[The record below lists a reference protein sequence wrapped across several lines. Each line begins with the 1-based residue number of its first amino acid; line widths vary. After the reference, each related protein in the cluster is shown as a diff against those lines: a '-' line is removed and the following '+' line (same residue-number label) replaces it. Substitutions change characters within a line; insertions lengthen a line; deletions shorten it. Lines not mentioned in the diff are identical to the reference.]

1 MYNEVKAYPAPWNL
15 RGKGYIFI
23 YKFKKDFIE
32 QSGNVPPFLD
42 GAFAGGFGS
51 VMLVNYKESNA
62 GPYGE
67 LLFIPG
73 KFRFGGKRLDTISKI
88 YVSTMESVANGRA
101 NWGIPKE
108 KADFSFKETDEDTEK
123 ATVTVDGRIA
133 AEFTL
138 RSGKF
143 SFPVSTKLLPFPLVQ
158 QYEGKH
164 YFTDFFGKGKGHL
177 SKIIDMKIDTALFPN
192 VSVCHPIAV
201 IRVDPFNIT
210 FPEANIEN
218 VVSNLEKAR

>member
-1 MYNEVKAYPAPWNL
+1 MDNEVKAYPAPWNL
-15 RGKGYIFI
+15 RGKGYIFL
-23 YKFKKDFIE
+23 YKLKKDFVA
-32 QSGNVPPFLD
+32 QSGNVPSFLD

-51 VMLVNYKESNA
+51 VMLVDYEESNA

-73 KFRFGGKRLDTISKI
+73 KFRFDGKKLDTISKI
-88 YVSTMESVANGRA
+88 YVSTMESVVNGRE

-108 KADFSFKETDEDTEK
+108 KADFSFEKTDGAEK
-123 ATVTVDGRIA
+123 VTVTVDGKLA
-133 AEFTL
+133 AEFNL
-138 RSGKF
+138 QSGKL

-164 YFTDFFGKGKGHL
+164 YFTNFFGKGKGYF
-177 SKIIDMKIDTALFPN
+177 SKVIDMKIDPALFPD
-192 VSVCHPIAV
+192 VSVCRPIAV

-210 FPEANIEN
+210 FPEAKIE
-218 VVSNLEKAR
+218 

>member
-1 MYNEVKAYPAPWNL
+1 MENGVKAYPAPWDL
-15 RGKGYIFI
+15 CGKGYIFL
-23 YKFKKDFIE
+23 YKFKKDFVAN
-32 QSGNVPPFLD
+32 SANVPEFLK

-51 VMLVNYKESNA
+51 VMLVDYEQSDA

-73 KFRFGGKRLDTISKI
+73 KFRFGGKKLDTISKI
-88 YVSTMESVANGRA
+88 YVSTMESVVNGRV

-108 KADFSFKETDEDTEK
+108 KAEFSFEEIGSDTEK
-123 ATVTVDGRIA
+123 ATITVDGKTA

-138 RSGKF
+138 KSGRL

-164 YFTDFFGKGKGHL
+164 YFTSFFGKGKGKL
-177 SKIIDMKIDTALFPN
+177 AKVVGIKIDPALFPD
-192 VSVCHPIAV
+192 VSLCRPIAV
-201 IRVDPFNIT
+201 VKVSPFNIT
-210 FPEANIEN
+210 FPEAKIE
-218 VVSNLEKAR
+218 SE

>member
-1 MYNEVKAYPAPWNL
+1 MENEIKAYPAPWNL
-15 RGKGYIFI
+15 RGKGYIFL
-23 YKFKKDFIE
+23 YKFKKDFVARN
-32 QSGNVPPFLD
+32 GNVPEFLD
-42 GAFAGGFGS
+42 GSFAGGFGS
-51 VMLVNYKESNA
+51 LMLVDYEDSDA

-73 KFRFGGKRLDTISKI
+73 KFRFGGKRFDTISKI
-88 YVSTMESVANGRA
+88 YVSTMESVVNGRS

-108 KADFSFKETDEDTEK
+108 KAEFSFEELGGGTEK
-123 ATVTVDGRIA
+123 ATVTAGGKIA

-138 RSGKF
+138 RSGRF

-164 YFTDFFGKGKGHL
+164 YFTDFFGKGKGHFA
-177 SKIIDMKIDTALFPN
+177 KITGMRIDAALFPD
-192 VSVCHPIAV
+192 VSLCRPLAV

-210 FPEANIEN
+210 FPEAKVEN
-218 VVSNLEKAR
+218 V